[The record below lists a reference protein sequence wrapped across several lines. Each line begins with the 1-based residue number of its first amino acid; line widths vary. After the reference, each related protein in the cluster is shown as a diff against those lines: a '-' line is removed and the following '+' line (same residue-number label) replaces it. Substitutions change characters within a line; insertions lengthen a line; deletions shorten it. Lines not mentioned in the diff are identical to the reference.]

1 MSQQRNEGQPE
12 RFDKIQYSDLSPEST
27 WIRLGK
33 GSFGCVYKG
42 EYLGIEV
49 AIKEVLPSTEY
60 DVEKYLQREITL
72 MQQARHPNIV
82 QYLGL
87 SLAPPS
93 SESTVPDRPR
103 ILIISEFLPR
113 GNLRQYILD
122 RTLPFPWRLRISFAI
137 DIARALAYLHSN
149 NCMHRDLKGENL
161 LVTSN
166 ERLKACDFGLARVAP
181 GGGKEDEAW
190 RRLTYCG
197 TDGYMSPEILLG
209 EAFDL
214 KTDIF
219 SLGVLF
225 VEIASR
231 QLASN
236 HTFVRKLPD
245 YGMSHDEVRGSVSS
259 NCPRSFVD
267 LALECCD
274 VDPTKRPDTKSIL
287 RRLRGVEQE
296 VLELDARGLGD
307 ADAHTRGAP
316 VATKRRTGS
325 VAANV
330 GSISFAGTTKRGS
343 GKAYG
348 AVGGGGRGTARPSAP
363 RLPSF
368 EGRVNL
374 QSGSSFVGGGGGGGP
389 TATVLSASIPSS
401 IQFGHARSSSRDTAS
416 YSDDED
422 SEVLLA
428 LADADVPID
437 SLDMR
442 PDSAYLAA
450 ARGRSDRPENGPD
463 ALVDAPE
470 SDYSTSVVKPSRL
483 LGGGA
488 SGGSRLGP
496 YGRLASSSGSTLPGA
511 ASAADEGSGSLP
523 SLPPSWFAASRRAA
537 RPEEEQDEDEGTAT
551 VIAPSPPGR
560 RSPAR
565 SAKGLDDLQGAES
578 FLTARTSTLSVADA
592 VVGCVSDEESPSSG
606 ATGAVEED
614 DEQEHVFHSTIQG
627 PPTIIEEPALDAP
640 HRFSLIKPGLQR
652 FLGSFAPYSAQSP
665 SLAQVQSA
673 AAQGKR
679 ASWDVGGRLDAGPG
693 CGAGR
698 CGLCDK
704 KFGIMKAYL
713 SCDDCNFS
721 CHIKCSDLIPATCP
735 SSPLSP
741 PSLSTPGSPTTLSF
755 SSAAASPAKPSR
767 PPPPAPTPGSRGSS
781 KDRGGSKLVKRQ
793 KGGSGGAK
801 GAGTPLGA
809 VNA

>member
-1 MSQQRNEGQPE
+1 
-12 RFDKIQYSDLSPEST
+12 

-87 SLAPPS
+87 SLC
-93 SESTVPDRPR
+93 STVPDRPR

-296 VLELDARGLGD
+296 VL
-307 ADAHTRGAP
+307 
-316 VATKRRTGS
+316 
-325 VAANV
+325 
-330 GSISFAGTTKRGS
+330 
-343 GKAYG
+343 
-348 AVGGGGRGTARPSAP
+348 
-363 RLPSF
+363 
-368 EGRVNL
+368 
-374 QSGSSFVGGGGGGGP
+374 
-389 TATVLSASIPSS
+389 
-401 IQFGHARSSSRDTAS
+401 
-416 YSDDED
+416 
-422 SEVLLA
+422 
-428 LADADVPID
+428 
-437 SLDMR
+437 
-442 PDSAYLAA
+442 
-450 ARGRSDRPENGPD
+450 
-463 ALVDAPE
+463 
-470 SDYSTSVVKPSRL
+470 
-483 LGGGA
+483 
-488 SGGSRLGP
+488 
-496 YGRLASSSGSTLPGA
+496 
-511 ASAADEGSGSLP
+511 
-523 SLPPSWFAASRRAA
+523 
-537 RPEEEQDEDEGTAT
+537 
-551 VIAPSPPGR
+551 
-560 RSPAR
+560 
-565 SAKGLDDLQGAES
+565 
-578 FLTARTSTLSVADA
+578 
-592 VVGCVSDEESPSSG
+592 
-606 ATGAVEED
+606 
-614 DEQEHVFHSTIQG
+614 
-627 PPTIIEEPALDAP
+627 
-640 HRFSLIKPGLQR
+640 
-652 FLGSFAPYSAQSP
+652 
-665 SLAQVQSA
+665 
-673 AAQGKR
+673 
-679 ASWDVGGRLDAGPG
+679 
-693 CGAGR
+693 
-698 CGLCDK
+698 
-704 KFGIMKAYL
+704 
-713 SCDDCNFS
+713 
-721 CHIKCSDLIPATCP
+721 
-735 SSPLSP
+735 
-741 PSLSTPGSPTTLSF
+741 
-755 SSAAASPAKPSR
+755 
-767 PPPPAPTPGSRGSS
+767 
-781 KDRGGSKLVKRQ
+781 
-793 KGGSGGAK
+793 
-801 GAGTPLGA
+801 
-809 VNA
+809 